1 VDQVRPAPLAVTVQM
16 VLMALMANQVLR
28 DNQDQ

>member
-1 VDQVRPAPLAVTVQM
+1 VDQVRQAPLAVTVQM